1 MLSKPTIERGTGRT
15 GPGTESVVGPWGAA
29 SLQRGTAPTHTLHPR
44 RPGADPRPPGGIG

>member
-29 SLQRGTAPTHTLHPR
+29 SHRRGLPRPTPFT
-44 RPGADPRPPGGIG
+44 PGAPEPTPPPGGIG